1 MDLAWTY
8 ETGVDLER
16 FTVVLRG
23 LLRDLVD
30 GAAAAAAGHLAF
42 FEEVLFRSEERRTQ
56 R

>member
-1 MDLAWTY
+1 MDLTWTY

-16 FTVVLRG
+16 FTVVLRR

-30 GAAAAAAGHLAF
+30 GAAAAAGHLAF